1 MNILRISSTGFALA
15 GLFTFAGSAQGAGFQ
30 INEQSARS
38 TGRGNA
44 VIATT
49 DDPSAIWHNPA
60 GLANVKG
67 TAFEA
72 GVTLIAPDNNYEGP
86 GLSST
91 NPNFPNDPGFEQ
103 TLNSSPAFVP
113 HVYGSYALSEMA
125 VVGLGFYPSY
135 GLGTEWENA
144 TRWVGRTQAEFT
156 ELRTFFFTPTV
167 ALKPTE
173 WLNVAVGLQLVP
185 ATLVLEQTLGV
196 TDPMDPNFAQV
207 LLPAAN
213 SDELDGRFKLAAS
226 TFGVGATAG
235 VQVKATENLRVGFV
249 YRSAVNLDFSGDVDF
264 TLPSNVPSSIA
275 TNFPDGTGNGEVTV
289 PHTFGLGVGW
299 VEKHW
304 TLEAAT
310 QLTLW
315 DSFEELRI
323 NFDSGRPSEFTA
335 EVRDWSVVPM
345 FRLGGEVRFGDFAGR
360 AGVVYDFSP
369 VPDETVEPGLPDGD
383 RFNISAG
390 AGYTFGAFS
399 VDLSYLA
406 VILSSRD
413 IPEGE
418 DGLVPP
424 FNEIEEGRS
433 AFNFPGRFT
442 GGVQHLIA
450 ASLRVRI

>member
-1 MNILRISSTGFALA
+1 MNFLRISTVAGAMALLFSFAE
-15 GLFTFAGSAQGAGFQ
+15 SARGAGFQ

-72 GVTLIAPDNNYEGP
+72 GVTLIRPDNNYEGP
-86 GLSST
+86 GLIST
-91 NPNFPNDPGFEQ
+91 NPNFPNDPAEEQ

-135 GLGTEWENA
+135 GLGTEWQNA

-167 ALKPTE
+167 ALKPVE

-196 TDPMDPNFAQV
+196 TDPDDPGFGQV
-207 LLPAAN
+207 LLPASN
-213 SDELDGRFKLAAS
+213 PDELDGRFKLAAS
-226 TFGVGATAG
+226 AFGVGATAG

-249 YRSAVNLDFSGDVDF
+249 YRSAVNLDFDGDVDF
-264 TLPSNVPSSIA
+264 SLPSNVPSVTA
-275 TNFPDGTGNGEVTV
+275 QNFPDGPGNGSVTV

-299 VEKHW
+299 ATETW
-304 TLEAAT
+304 TLEADT

-323 NFDSGRPSEFTA
+323 NFDSGRPSDFTA
-335 EVRDWSVVPM
+335 EVRDWDVVPM
-345 FRLGGEVRFGDFAGR
+345 FRLGGEVRLGDFAGR
-360 AGVVYDFSP
+360 LGLVYDLSP
-369 VPDETVEPGLPDGD
+369 IPDETIEPGLPDGD
-383 RFNISAG
+383 RFNIAAG

-399 VDLSYLA
+399 IDLSYLA
-406 VILSSRD
+406 VILSERN
-413 IPEGE
+413 IPEE
-418 DGLVPP
+418 EAEP
-424 FNEIEEGRS
+424 FNTIEEGRT
-433 AFNFPGRFT
+433 AFSLPGRFT

>member
-1 MNILRISSTGFALA
+1 MNLIRHTITWGGLAL
-15 GLFTFAGSAQGAGFQ
+15 LCTFASPAQGAGFQ

-49 DDPSAIWHNPA
+49 NDPSAIWHNPA

-72 GVTLIAPDNNYEGP
+72 GVTLIAPGNGYEGP
-86 GLSST
+86 GLVST
-91 NPNFPNDPGFEQ
+91 NPSGDPVTGD
-103 TLNSSPAFVP
+103 LNSSPAFVP

-135 GLGTEWENA
+135 GLGTEWEDGN
-144 TRWVGRTQAEFT
+144 RWVGRSQAEFT
-156 ELRTFFFTPTV
+156 ELRAFFFTPTV
-167 ALKPTE
+167 ALKPVE

-196 TDPMDPNFAQV
+196 TDGQDPSFGQI
-207 LLPAAN
+207 LLPAADP
-213 SDELDGRFKLAAS
+213 SELDGRFKLAAS
-226 TFGVGATAG
+226 AFGVGATAG
-235 VQVKATENLRVGFV
+235 IQVEATENLRLGFV
-249 YRSAVNLDFSGDVDF
+249 YRSAVNLDFDGEVDF
-264 TLPSNVPSSIA
+264 TLPSNVPSTTA
-275 TNFPDGTGNGEVTV
+275 ANFPDGSGSGSVTV

-299 VEKHW
+299 VEEHW

-323 NFDSGRPSEFTA
+323 NFDSGRPSAFTS
-335 EVRDWSVVPM
+335 EVREWNAVPM

-360 AGVVYDFSP
+360 AGVVYDLSP
-369 VPDETVEPGLPDGD
+369 IPDETVEPGLPDGD
-383 RFNISAG
+383 RFNIAAG

-413 IPEGE
+413 IPEE
-418 DGLVPP
+418 QAQP
-424 FNEIEEGRS
+424 FNQVVEGQT
-433 AFNFPGRFT
+433 AFSFPGRFT
-442 GGVQHLIA
+442 GGVQHLVA